1 MWRQRELGKPRSRCR
16 HVRGRDAPELCADRV
31 HDDARGY
38 LSALEHSP
46 VLHLTSLRARTS
58 PASDSLRNEKSR
70 LLARVRPPA
79 VPSLACKAQRRSRRA
94 RRRARQLLCADRDG
108 SDDVSSARVLPSSTT
123 FRSLGDLRPS
133 VIDYWKSV
141 DIMDRG
147 VETPSH
153 SNHEPSS
160 GTNSSTSVLSLSL
173 GMMISRANLVV
184 LDDPASQVRGCH
196 IVLRAPAADC
206 CRRARRA

>member
-1 MWRQRELGKPRSRCR
+1 MRRWLKAGCEQA
-16 HVRGRDAPELCADRV
+16 DAVA
-31 HDDARGY
+31 
-38 LSALEHSP
+38 
-46 VLHLTSLRARTS
+46 
-58 PASDSLRNEKSR
+58 
-70 LLARVRPPA
+70 
-79 VPSLACKAQRRSRRA
+79 
-94 RRRARQLLCADRDG
+94 
-108 SDDVSSARVLPSSTT
+108 SARVLPSSTI

-160 GTNSSTSVLSLSL
+160 GTNSSLSVLSLGL
-173 GMMISRANLVV
+173 GMMVSRLNLVV

-206 CRRARRA
+206 CRRARCE